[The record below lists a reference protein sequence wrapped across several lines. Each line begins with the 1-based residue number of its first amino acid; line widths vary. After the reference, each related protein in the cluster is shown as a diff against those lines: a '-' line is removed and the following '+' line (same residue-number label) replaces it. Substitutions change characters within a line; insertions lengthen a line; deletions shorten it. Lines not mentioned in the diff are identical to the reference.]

1 MKKIIAAFILFVS
14 FSFTANAQEIK
25 SVNSQERKQSTEVV
39 ETRKVDFNDLA
50 KKDTHTLTKLIQLDE
65 QKIKDLNGLFLY
77 KHEALNKAKET
88 RDKEQI
94 STIIEAKLR
103 ATLSPEQMEKVANQ
117 PNLLHQLTH

>member
-25 SVNSQERKQSTEVV
+25 SVNSQERKQSTEEVQ
-39 ETRKVDFNDLA
+39 TKKVDINDLA
-50 KKDTHTLTKLIQLDE
+50 KKDTHTLFKLLQLD
-65 QKIKDLNGLFLY
+65 QQMVKDLNRLFLY
-77 KHEALNKAKET
+77 KHEALSKAKET
-88 RDKEQI
+88 SEKEQI

-103 ATLSPEQMEKVANQ
+103 ASLTPEQMQKIASQ